1 MLPKNYINARNSLM
15 KAQHTTLPNR
25 FKMTKSAK
33 INLHFAHANGFP
45 APSYQQ
51 LFNHLPDNFELYAL
65 TKFAH
70 SKRFPVNANLGNQVA
85 ELIDYLTHKVANP
98 VYVVGH
104 SFGAV
109 VSFMAACERPDL
121 IKGVIMLDPPIASGL
136 ARLVF
141 KLLKHTPL
149 IDKFSP
155 AGKAKV
161 RCQSWPL
168 GTDLVAYFKSRAL
181 FKNFQL
187 ECIQDYVTAA
197 IDEQKDKLQLNFEAQ
212 VEASIYRNVPDN
224 INQYYQRLSVPSL
237 LVTGS
242 HSDVC
247 IPAFLRTFVKK
258 SNVEHLIFEEGGH
271 MFPLEKPQLVAE
283 IITDRICL
291 WEKANNLQ

>member
-1 MLPKNYINARNSLM
+1 
-15 KAQHTTLPNR
+15 
-25 FKMTKSAK
+25 MTKATK

-51 LFNHLPDNFELYAL
+51 IFNQLPDDFEVHAL

-70 SKRFPVNANLGNQVA
+70 SERFPVNANLGNQVA
-85 ELIDYLTHKVANP
+85 ELIDYLIHKVAKP

-104 SFGAV
+104 SMGAV

-121 IKGVIMLDPPIASGL
+121 IKGLIMLDPPIASGL
-136 ARLVF
+136 ARIAF
-141 KLLKHTPL
+141 KLLKYSPL
-149 IDKFSP
+149 MDTFSP

-181 FKNFQL
+181 FKNVQSA
-187 ECIQDYVTAA
+187 CIQDYVEAV
-197 IDEQKDKLQLNFEAQ
+197 IDEQEGKLHLNFDAQ
-212 VEASIYRNVPDN
+212 IEASIYRNVPHN

-242 HSDVC
+242 NSDVC
-247 IPAFLRTFVKK
+247 LPSFLATFVKK
-258 SNVEHLIFEEGGH
+258 THIEHLIFEDGGH
-271 MFPLEKPQLVAE
+271 MFPLEKPQQVAN
-283 IITDRICL
+283 IITDRIRL
-291 WEKANNLQ
+291 WEKANSAQ

>member
-1 MLPKNYINARNSLM
+1 M
-15 KAQHTTLPNR
+15 AQYTTLPNR

-141 KLLKHTPL
+141 KLLKRTPL

-197 IDEQKDKLQLNFEAQ
+197 IDGQKDKLQLNFEAQ
-212 VEASIYRNVPDN
+212 IEASIYRNVPDN

-258 SNVEHLIFEEGGH
+258 SNVEHLIFEDGGH
-271 MFPLEKPQLVAE
+271 MFPLEKPQLVAK
-283 IITDRICL
+283 IITDRIRL
-291 WEKANNLQ
+291 WEKASNLQ